1 MERSTVPSDD
11 GDVSRAT
18 MVTVPTIATTIIALI
33 LTLLRLYVRRY
44 MIRMLSWD
52 DWFNVFAMLT
62 QLVVLGLVLGATSY
76 GFGRHVKYVGHD
88 HATYSMKLL
97 RICEFLLIFT
107 TVFLKISI
115 SLFLK
120 RLFLTS
126 KKWRV
131 FFWCF
136 IAFNTI
142 TSVLD
147 AAVIFPQCTPVELNW
162 DKSVEGH
169 CWSANAIDA
178 IGITQGAIAASTDF
192 ALSILPIVFLWNIK
206 LPKRVKVGI
215 CGIMALGFAS
225 GAFAIARTVLVPSLM
240 TTEDPTWDLV
250 DLFMWAVLEATFG
263 IIAAAAPSVRPLL
276 GHNSVTTN
284 YYSRDKSH
292 SLPLRTTR
300 TGRTSRIEWGHTVF
314 DTRNDPDERDDYGGD
329 SESQLRLDD
338 RGIMKT
344 TSIEVVTTLGHT
356 VESDMDGRP
365 TSEESTERRYV

>member
-1 MERSTVPSDD
+1 MEGSPASSD
-11 GDVSRAT
+11 GDVSRAS
-18 MVTVPTIATTIIALI
+18 MVTVPTIVTTVLALI
-33 LTLLRLYVRRY
+33 FTLLRLYVRRY

-62 QLVVLGLVLGATSY
+62 ELIVLGLVLGATSY
-76 GFGRHVKYVGHD
+76 GFGRHVKYVGHEN
-88 HATYSMKLL
+88 AAYSMKLL
-97 RICEFLLIFT
+97 RISEFFLIFS

-126 KKWRV
+126 KKWKV

-169 CWSANAIDA
+169 Y
-178 IGITQGAIAASTDF
+178 F
-192 ALSILPIVFLWNIK
+192 ALSILPIVFLWNVK

-225 GAFAIARTVLVPSLM
+225 GAFAIARTALVPSLLK
-240 TTEDPTWDLV
+240 TEDPTWDLV

-263 IIAAAAPSVRPLL
+263 IIAAAAPSVRPLI
-276 GHNSVTTN
+276 GHNSMTTD
-284 YYSRDKSH
+284 YYSRSKSH
-292 SLPLRTTR
+292 SLPLRNTR
-300 TGRTSRIEWGHTVF
+300 TGQTSRINWGRTVF
-314 DTRNDPDERDDYGGD
+314 DTSDEPEERDYGD
-329 SESQLRLDD
+329 SESQLHLDD
-338 RGIMKT
+338 RGIVKT
-344 TSIEVVTTLGHT
+344 TSIEVVTTLGT
-356 VESDMDGRP
+356 ALDSGLDGRP
-365 TSEESTERRYV
+365 TSEESADRRYI